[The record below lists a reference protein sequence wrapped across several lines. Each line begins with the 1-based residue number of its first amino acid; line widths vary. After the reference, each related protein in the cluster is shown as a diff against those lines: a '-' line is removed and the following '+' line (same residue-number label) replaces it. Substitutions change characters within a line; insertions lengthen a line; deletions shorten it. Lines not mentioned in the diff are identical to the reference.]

1 MLFSFYG
8 LYLRCI
14 FMIKDIYYCDLDTG
28 CIVCL
33 LLNWY
38 ALHSVVWMQI
48 WLGLRLQYNTTV
60 NDLCFVYLRLE
71 ILSFFCV
78 FLTNRRIMCYALILF
93 LNLSCMFSNFYC
105 YFVSELIPTEN
116 FIDSFYFLT
125 SIIQELFCLVKR
137 FSVFFYYI

>member
-1 MLFSFYG
+1 MNLVWITTADNKSTFYVFTQYLDCWFYFISCFFLFMAYIWG
-8 LYLRCI
+8 AYLWSKI
-14 FMIKDIYYCDLDTG
+14 FTTVIWILDAL
-28 CIVCL
+28 CL

-93 LNLSCMFSNFYC
+93 LNL
-105 YFVSELIPTEN
+105 
-116 FIDSFYFLT
+116 
-125 SIIQELFCLVKR
+125 FCLVCLAI
-137 FSVFFYYI
+137 FIVILWVS